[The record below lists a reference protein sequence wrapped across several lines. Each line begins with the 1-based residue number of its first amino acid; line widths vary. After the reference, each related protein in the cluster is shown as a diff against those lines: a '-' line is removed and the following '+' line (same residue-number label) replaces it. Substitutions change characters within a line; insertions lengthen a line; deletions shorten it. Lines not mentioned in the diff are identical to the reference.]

1 MELRSAATEV
11 DSKVESGYLQL
22 KLFGNTKE
30 VLNVLFCVC
39 ESAIMTFTAVLWPTS
54 AASIVVNTTRTETKT
69 CSLHNLNS
77 LSCASELY
85 CV

>member
-30 VLNVLFCVC
+30 VLNVFFFAC
-39 ESAIMTFTAVLWPTS
+39 ESAIMTFTAV
-54 AASIVVNTTRTETKT
+54 
-69 CSLHNLNS
+69 
-77 LSCASELY
+77 
-85 CV
+85 